1 MDLTSGGHAA
11 AAAAAD
17 AMAGAL
23 STSPVSGGPGFAT
36 FAGTTPPV
44 ATTFVQKLYALVS
57 DPATDHVIYWTPSG
71 TSFIV
76 RNVAEFENLLPRYY
90 KHRQFS
96 SFIRQLNTYQF
107 RKINRN
113 PRGARGNLALDGPT
127 EFEFAHEQFLRGR
140 MDLLDNIKRKS
151 ASSSTPAAAT
161 AANTTAAGADGSGP
175 GVSTSSATA
184 AGQPHRGLP
193 DPTPALSVSPVSPVR
208 ARIERSL
215 SGGSISMGA
224 GAASAAEPGSQRQLA
239 AASPAVQAP
248 TTAVVATTAQQQQQ
262 QQESS
267 ELQQQLQNVHHQLEI
282 VSNRLAEQTREVQIH
297 RQAIVS
303 IIDWIHSQGYQFPN
317 NSNDGT
323 GTAGV
328 GGAPTSGALPA
339 GSAFATPGNGRS
351 PNPQPCVLVTGPSG
365 EPMVPSMPP
374 SGSIMNHPL
383 AAAFNGSSPLYNA
396 SVSSSHSPASSVSLD
411 PLLGTSPLMYPGL
424 SPNLSTAMG
433 YMDMGMLAGL
443 TEPMGMSR
451 PASALGMA
459 MPQQIPQLQM
469 PVTPQM
475 QLQMQMPMQQHQL
488 QLQQQQLQLQQQLQM
503 QQQQQAQQQ
512 ALHQQLAPPP
522 AMPFAPPAVQ
532 APPLPPRPQPGA
544 FLLGSAL
551 AQAMGRSNSA

>member
-11 AAAAAD
+11 AAD
-17 AMAGAL
+17 AMASTL

-36 FAGTTPPV
+36 FAATTPPV

-151 ASSSTPAAAT
+151 ASSSTPAA
-161 AANTTAAGADGSGP
+161 TTTAGADGSAAAP
-175 GVSTSSATA
+175 SSSAAA
-184 AGQPHRGLP
+184 AGPPPPHGLP

-215 SGGSISMGA
+215 SGGSISMGTV
-224 GAASAAEPGSQRQLA
+224 AASAAESGGQRQLA

-248 TTAVVATTAQQQQQ
+248 ATAVAAATTP
-262 QQESS
+262 QEASD
-267 ELQQQLQNVHHQLEI
+267 LQQQLQNVHHQLEI

-317 NSNDGT
+317 NSNDA
-323 GTAGV
+323 TAG
-328 GGAPTSGALPA
+328 GASTSAALPA

-459 MPQQIPQLQM
+459 MPQQIGAGPLQMQM

-475 QLQMQMPMQQHQL
+475 QLQMQMPMHQQQL

-503 QQQQQAQQQ
+503 QQQMQQQ
-512 ALHQQLAPPP
+512 QQQQQQVLHQQLAPPP
-522 AMPFAPPAVQ
+522 AMPFAPAQ

>member
-1 MDLTSGGHAA
+1 MPRCVA
-11 AAAAAD
+11 
-17 AMAGAL
+17 
-23 STSPVSGGPGFAT
+23 F
-36 FAGTTPPV
+36 TPS
-44 ATTFVQKLYALVS
+44 LVS

-151 ASSSTPAAAT
+151 ASSSTPAAA
-161 AANTTAAGADGSGP
+161 ANTTAAADGSSAAP
-175 GVSTSSATA
+175 SSSAAGA
-184 AGQPHRGLP
+184 AAPPPHVLP

-224 GAASAAEPGSQRQLA
+224 VAASAAEQGGQRQLA
-239 AASPAVQAP
+239 AASPAVQVPPPA
-248 TTAVVATTAQQQQQ
+248 AVVVATT
-262 QQESS
+262 QETS

-317 NSNDGT
+317 NSNDD
-323 GTAGV
+323 AGAAG
-328 GGAPTSGALPA
+328 GGASTSAALPA
-339 GSAFATPGNGRS
+339 GSAFATPGAGRS

-459 MPQQIPQLQM
+459 MPQQIGGAQL
-469 PVTPQM
+469 P
-475 QLQMQMPMQQHQL
+475 LQMQMP
-488 QLQQQQLQLQQQLQM
+488 QQLQLQQQLQM
-503 QQQQQAQQQ
+503 QQQQ
-512 ALHQQLAPPP
+512 LLHHQQLA
-522 AMPFAPPAVQ
+522 AAAGRMPFAPAQ

-551 AQAMGRSNSA
+551 AQAMGRSNTA

>member
-11 AAAAAD
+11 TAD

-23 STSPVSGGPGFAT
+23 STSPVSSGPGFAT
-36 FAGTTPPV
+36 FAATTPPV

-151 ASSSTPAAAT
+151 ASSSTPAT
-161 AANTTAAGADGSGP
+161 ASASTTAGADGAGAA
-175 GVSTSSATA
+175 SSSSTA
-184 AGQPHRGLP
+184 AAGPSHAPPP
-193 DPTPALSVSPVSPVR
+193 DPTPTLSVSPVSPAR

-215 SGGSISMGA
+215 SGGSISMNA
-224 GAASAAEPGSQRQLA
+224 VAASAAEPGNQRQLA
-239 AASPAVQAP
+239 AASPVAQAP
-248 TTAVVATTAQQQQQ
+248 TTAVVAATS

-267 ELQQQLQNVHHQLEI
+267 DLQQQLQNVHHQLEI

-317 NSNDGT
+317 NSNDSTAT
-323 GTAGV
+323 GAV
-328 GGAPTSGALPA
+328 GAPTSGALPT
-339 GSAFATPGNGRS
+339 GSAFATPGAGRS

-459 MPQQIPQLQM
+459 MPQQIGGAQLPLQM
-469 PVTPQM
+469 PMTPQM
-475 QLQMQMPMQQHQL
+475 QLQMQMPMQQQQL

-503 QQQQQAQQQ
+503 QQMQQQQQQ
-512 ALHQQLAPPP
+512 QQVHHQQLAPPP
-522 AMPFAPPAVQ
+522 AMPFAPAQ
-532 APPLPPRPQPGA
+532 APPLPPRPQQPGT